1 MVVHSGASFPD
12 FALTLPATPNYH
24 TDMRSECFR
33 ITLRLVLSAALC
45 VGLATILPSAAVSQ
59 TAAPSVPTAPFPD
72 DLLAPPKPKA
82 PEVSRKE
89 VMADLFERLKK
100 APDSESAELV
110 AEAID
115 AIWLKSGSDTVDLL
129 MNRAAVLV
137 REENLDLALDILDSV
152 VEIAPDY
159 PEGWNRRATIFF
171 LKRDFRRSL
180 DDLRNV
186 LALEPRHFKAINGL
200 GLIMQELGDKE
211 AALKAFRKVLQ
222 VYPQSSDA
230 RRIEEELAREVEGQG
245 I

>member
-1 MVVHSGASFPD
+1 MVVHSGASIPD
-12 FALTLPATPNYH
+12 FALTLPAAPDYASG
-24 TDMRSECFR
+24 MLPVR
-33 ITLRLVLSAALC
+33 IPTTVRLVLSTVLC
-45 VGLATILPSAAVSQ
+45 VGLAAMLSAAAVAES
-59 TAAPSVPTAPFPD
+59 AAPKTRTAPFPD
-72 DLLAPPKPKA
+72 DLLSPPKAKA